1 MSLWSRALT
10 VCSSTLGNSAS
21 STTLILLKLRDM
33 KLAAAASLAL
43 CHASGAAPDADPNQV
58 NQVTVGATNLFVCTD
73 KIIRVTHTPDA
84 SSTAYADRVSLIAK
98 TDWAP
103 VKFTKAESADAVTV
117 TTAALKAVVTKA
129 TGAVSFFELDGTT
142 PVLAELATSFTK
154 TADMGRDT
162 YVVEQQWSASPGE
175 ALYGGGEFQNGL
187 VNYKHAPVQ
196 LVQFNTEAIVPYFV
210 SSDGYGIL
218 WDNYAWSYLN
228 PADPA
233 SALTFEPVDTDAGTL
248 NDGAAIGLGA

>member
-1 MSLWSRALT
+1 M
-10 VCSSTLGNSAS
+10 
-21 STTLILLKLRDM
+21 ILLKLRDM